1 MRQEGGV
8 ATPGEGL
15 SEPWFEEKAHA
26 AVRSTERH
34 PGPEWWVLVG
44 RGDSEAKVLVAVGGE
59 RVLPVF
65 SGEAEAEMYAWLGG
79 PSGDGLRGRRISVGE
94 LVSVLL
100 DPSARVRSVAL
111 DPSPEM
117 VETDALGLVSVTR
130 ERFLRWV
137 ADREQTP
144 PRDRGHATARGGR

>member
-1 MRQEGGV
+1 M
-8 ATPGEGL
+8 
-15 SEPWFEEKAHA
+15 SEARFDEKSRA
-26 AVRSTERH
+26 ARRSTDGR
-34 PGPEWWVLVG
+34 PVREWWVLVG

-100 DPSARVRSVAL
+100 DPRARVRSVAL

-130 ERFLRWV
+130 ERFFRWV
-137 ADREQTP
+137 TGREQTL

>member
-1 MRQEGGV
+1 M
-8 ATPGEGL
+8 
-15 SEPWFEEKAHA
+15 SEARFDEKSRA
-26 AVRSTERH
+26 ARRSTDGR
-34 PGPEWWVLVG
+34 PVREWWVLVG

-100 DPSARVRSVAL
+100 DPRARVRSVAL

-117 VETDALGLVSVTR
+117 VEMDALGLVSVTR
-130 ERFLRWV
+130 ERFLGWV
-137 ADREQTP
+137 AESGNILPGARA
-144 PRDRGHATARGGR
+144 RNRRRGTMRLLRACSA